1 MVAHGGAINTTKTT
15 TTTSTDTRGWQL
27 LVLGLTCGV
36 ALALALDNW
45 LYAATGIALA
55 LAFGWRPGR

>member
-1 MVAHGGAINTTKTT
+1 MNTTKTT
-15 TTTSTDTRGWQL
+15 TSTSTDTRGSQL

-45 LYAATGIALA
+45 LYAATGIPLA

>member
-1 MVAHGGAINTTKTT
+1 MNTTKTT
-15 TTTSTDTRGWQL
+15 TSTSTDTRGSQL

-55 LAFGWRPGR
+55 FGWRPGSSADSGR